1 MKAYL
6 FGVTLLVA
14 GVAATSVGA
23 QGKRVCPVDGKAITD
38 ISKVPMITI
47 NRKRNYFCSA
57 KCGAA
62 FRQKPEK
69 HLKEVALCP
78 ILENPVAKISTAN
91 RVVLNNNLYY
101 FCCEG
106 CTSGFL
112 KANDHLK
119 KQTDVVN
126 GEVFEATADSPHSEY
141 KGQHYLFA
149 TPANKE
155 TFDKTPDKYVQI
167 FGK

>member
-1 MKAYL
+1 MKACL
-6 FGVTLLVA
+6 LGVTLLVA
-14 GVAATSVGA
+14 GMTATAVVA

-38 ISKVPMITI
+38 ISKAPMITI
-47 NRKRNYFCSA
+47 NRRRTYFCSA
-57 KCGAA
+57 KCPAT

-69 HLKEVALCP
+69 YLKEVALCP
-78 ILENPVAKISTAN
+78 ILENPVAKIATTN

-119 KQTDVVN
+119 KQTDVVT
-126 GEVFEATADSPHSEY
+126 GEIFEATADSPHSEY
-141 KGQHYLFA
+141 KGQHYLFS
-149 TPANKE
+149 TPATKE
-155 TFDKTPDKYVQI
+155 TFDKTPDKYAQL